1 MAPDGFGECGTS
13 QEFEACGRDLPCKK
27 NLGVGTIFAVSVGCG
42 CSRNRQGNHEN
53 LGKNKRELGTYPDLS
68 VRQVVTPGSN
78 SSVGMCISVHETLVL
93 RVSVSVV
100 TGLLSSTPLNGT
112 ACKVLGSVSSYSL
125 SLGYL

>member
-1 MAPDGFGECGTS
+1 M
-13 QEFEACGRDLPCKK
+13 
-27 NLGVGTIFAVSVGCG
+27 GCG

-68 VRQVVTPGSN
+68 VSRDVRQVVTPGSN

-112 ACKVLGSVSSYSL
+112 ACKVLGSVSSYPL